1 MDRCDDDTDGL
12 HFCDGSPRQ
21 TGSGQ
26 PVFARAEWLGQDFAF
41 PLHRMHNGALLLFD
55 FFAVSDRMTHM
66 NAGCAGL
73 TYAERGALSA

>member
-1 MDRCDDDTDGL
+1 MVAQGEPAPANPL
-12 HFCDGSPRQ
+12 P
-21 TGSGQ
+21 
-26 PVFARAEWLGQDFAF
+26 RAERPGQDFAI